1 MLGCCFVSF
10 HFLWAILCLQAVIA
24 IYIVGV
30 NYQSRWVDT
39 IRHALQW
46 VSDRKS
52 AESEENRT
60 DDAQAAAW
68 FTLARLWVASWA
80 AGVNYVIQTSS
91 WDLVRLHESVVRS
104 TEKIKVQRLQPSIP
118 SVSQGG
124 GCGITLFRNCAN
136 HPHKTFPKRTLL
148 SWQLHPFWKGFVRLT
163 VAIPKQSNSTA
174 AALA

>member
-1 MLGCCFVSF
+1 MAILPYPIITVLSAIPTRSCTSYYLEWTTAWGHRMAHRKWKETKLQPGTAGPGNMLGCCFVSF
-10 HFLWAILCLQAVIA
+10 HFLWAIICLQAVIA

-104 TEKIKVQRLQPSIP
+104 TEKIKVQRLQPRSE
-118 SVSQGG
+118 V
-124 GCGITLFRNCAN
+124 T
-136 HPHKTFPKRTLL
+136 
-148 SWQLHPFWKGFVRLT
+148 
-163 VAIPKQSNSTA
+163 
-174 AALA
+174 